1 MVKLEKTLGI
11 GLSRPFKFQPRWL
24 SHPDFLGIVRDTWRG
39 GRSFDNAVQF
49 FTNSTKQWNREVVG
63 NLFSHRKKIEARLNG
78 VQKAL
83 ANRHDDFLVELE
95 RSLRKDYVNV
105 KELIDEFWAM
115 RARIN
120 WLVFGERNTSFYHT
134 YVINR
139 SRRNR
144 ITSLKDSVENYIT
157 EENEVV
163 DYIRRWYINLYTI
176 DMKDSQRKVWDIP
189 NWLVRLSE
197 EEAQAL
203 ALPIKERE
211 IKDGLWALKAFK
223 APGPNGLHA
232 GFYQRF

>member
-1 MVKLEKTLGI
+1 M
-11 GLSRPFKFQPRWL
+11 
-24 SHPDFLGIVRDTWRG
+24 
-39 GRSFDNAVQF
+39 
-49 FTNSTKQWNREVVG
+49 
-63 NLFSHRKKIEARLNG
+63 
-78 VQKAL
+78 
-83 ANRHDDFLVELE
+83 
-95 RSLRKDYVNV
+95 
-105 KELIDEFWAM
+105 
-115 RARIN
+115 
-120 WLVFGERNTSFYHT
+120 
-134 YVINR
+134 

-223 APGPNGLHA
+223 APSPNGLHA